1 MAALGTLRVREE
13 KGEPTRYFDSG
24 DLASRGEIEMRK
36 IIGAAAFVAM
46 VFTALPAS
54 AQESDPYDYPYCL
67 QGGDYGLPGLCQFTS
82 YLQCQATAWGTISYC
97 GINPRFAYFWEAL
110 GRRPYQVR

>member
-1 MAALGTLRVREE
+1 
-13 KGEPTRYFDSG
+13 
-24 DLASRGEIEMRK
+24 MRK

-54 AQESDPYDYPYCL
+54 SQPSDPYDYPYCL

-82 YLQCQATAWGTISYC
+82 YVQCQATAWGTRSYC
-97 GINPRFAYFWEAL
+97 GPNPRFLYL
-110 GRRPYQVR
+110 GPPRGRWPYQVE

>member
-1 MAALGTLRVREE
+1 MC
-13 KGEPTRYFDSG
+13 
-24 DLASRGEIEMRK
+24 K
-36 IIGAAAFVAM
+36 IIGAAAFVVM
-46 VFTALPAS
+46 VLTALPAS

-82 YLQCQATAWGTISYC
+82 YLQCQATAWGTRSYC
-97 GINPRFAYFWEAL
+97 GINPRFAYFWQAL